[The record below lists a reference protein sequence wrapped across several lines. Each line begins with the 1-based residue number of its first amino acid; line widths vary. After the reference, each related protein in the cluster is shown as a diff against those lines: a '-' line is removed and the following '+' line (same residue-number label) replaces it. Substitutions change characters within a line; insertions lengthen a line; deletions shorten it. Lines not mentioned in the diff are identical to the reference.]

1 MFSQINKRTLQK
13 NPCTL
18 GISEK
23 TSTHC
28 THAIKKP
35 FSKSHPLKLS
45 PLLKHVYIILQ
56 SCVRMLKVTIHKFIF
71 HLIIKSFFP
80 VCVAHLK
87 KKKRKEIL
95 TNLIIFSCVALF
107 IGSVWT
113 GKKAQFKN
121 DSLKHIN
128 NLLLGIPKMLFNI
141 IVS

>member
-35 FSKSHPLKLS
+35 SSKSHPLKLS

-80 VCVAHLK
+80 VCVASLK
-87 KKKRKEIL
+87 KKKKRNLNQFNYFLLCGIVYRKCLDREK
-95 TNLIIFSCVALF
+95 S
-107 IGSVWT
+107 
-113 GKKAQFKN
+113 
-121 DSLKHIN
+121 
-128 NLLLGIPKMLFNI
+128 
-141 IVS
+141 IV